1 MIERVF
7 ARQLPGDLW
16 QWRLSDAEGGWR
28 DVFSTGDNEALRE
41 VLPSTTTPVCV
52 MISGQTVVATEAHI
66 PAKDRRHIAKLL
78 PFELEEELIDSIDGM
93 HFSYGEIVDDQVP
106 VLYSRNESISIPVN
120 QLAELGCD
128 VFHALPDYLLL
139 QRPEV
144 GATILLDE
152 GMVYVRLSKYEG
164 FSVDEE
170 IAEAVVSRLTHSFDD
185 SATIQLVG
193 ADEAAVKKL
202 KKWLPETWKTETG
215 PRLQGIRGSYWDWID
230 TALEAEE
237 LNLRRGKYAR
247 RLPFDRWAEIWKK
260 PAIFLGLAV
269 LMALA
274 VNFSAYLSAKSEDK
288 ALRAEIDRVYLE
300 AVPNGRRGDPEGN
313 LRSLVKGSATE
324 DAQPTNFL
332 YLLSKVADAVSKHE
346 KVTLNNFAYNGQQR
360 HLQLTLE
367 VDNIGE
373 LTAFRDE
380 LGKLGIEADSPR
392 TNRLGDKYQ
401 ARMKV
406 TEAGQ

>member
-28 DVFSTGDNEALRE
+28 DVFSTGDNEALRD
-41 VLPSTTTPVCV
+41 VLPTTTTPVCV
-52 MISGQTVVATEAHI
+52 MVGGQTVVATEAQI

-106 VLYSRNESISIPVN
+106 VLYARNESIGIPIG
-120 QLAELGCD
+120 QLATLGCD

-193 ADEAAVKKL
+193 ADEVAVKKL
-202 KKWLPETWKTETG
+202 KQWLPEIWKTESG

-230 TALEAEE
+230 TSLEAEA
-237 LNLRRGKYAR
+237 LNMRRGKYAR
-247 RLPFDRWAEIWKK
+247 SLPFELWIGVWKK
-260 PAIFLGLAV
+260 PAIFLGVALV
-269 LMALA
+269 MALI
-274 VNFSAYLSAKSEDK
+274 VNFSAYIFAKSEDT
-288 ALRAEIDRVYLE
+288 ALRAEINRVYLD

-324 DAQPTNFL
+324 EAQPTNFL
-332 YLLSKVADAVSKHE
+332 FLLSKVADAVSKHD
-346 KVTLNNFAYNGQQR
+346 KISLSNFSYNGQQR

-367 VDNIGE
+367 VGSIGE

-380 LGKLGIEADSPR
+380 LGKLGVEADSPR